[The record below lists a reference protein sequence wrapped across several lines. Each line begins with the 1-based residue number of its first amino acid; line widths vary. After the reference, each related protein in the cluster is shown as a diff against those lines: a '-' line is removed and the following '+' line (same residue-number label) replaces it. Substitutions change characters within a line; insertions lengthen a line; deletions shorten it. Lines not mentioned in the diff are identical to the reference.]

1 LFDDTKRDYRGVL
14 VTGPLVAVVLISH
27 SALLAEGA
35 AELVTQ
41 MSAGLTPIAHAGG
54 TDDGRLGTSM
64 ELLEKAVA
72 SVASSAGV
80 VIIPDLGSS
89 ILTTRT
95 YLADLDDDEALQ
107 VAMVDA
113 PFIEGAVA
121 AVVAAAAGLPLADVV
136 AAAEETRGQ
145 TKL

>member
-1 LFDDTKRDYRGVL
+1 MADNMVG
-14 VTGPLVAVVLISH
+14 VVLISH

-35 AELVTQ
+35 AELASQ
-41 MSAGLTPIAHAGG
+41 MCAGLTPVAHAGG

-64 ELLEKAVA
+64 ALLEKAVA
-72 SVASSAGV
+72 AVASAAGV

-89 ILTTRT
+89 VLTARAF
-95 YLADLDDDEALQ
+95 LADLDDDLKA
-107 VAMVDA
+107 VMIDA
-113 PFIEGAVA
+113 PFVEGAVA

-145 TKL
+145 SKI